1 MKEKIA
7 CVERTSQR
15 RLERTTDNRVVR
27 FRAAD
32 LQKMHLSS
40 LDTAR
45 SNYAL
50 LVQGHSV
57 ASGPKTPRQD

>member
-1 MKEKIA
+1 MKKNT
-7 CVERTSQR
+7 VRGERPSQR

-32 LQKMHLSS
+32 LQRMHLSS
-40 LDTAR
+40 IDTAR

-57 ASGPKTPRQD
+57 AGGPKTPVQD